1 MAEGLSSVG
10 ALPRDAAGAPLRDAR
25 RALVEQLDKAV
36 AELEDPRRR
45 SIHEIRKK
53 LKRARAA
60 LRLLRD
66 CLGEAVYRRENSL
79 LRDAVRPL
87 TPVRDA
93 KVLFETLRH
102 HDPKKGRA
110 DSGSFMRRLYRVLG
124 ERRRAAR
131 IELRESDLKRV
142 AAGLG
147 ALKRRVA
154 ALPDGRLARTRA
166 SAALKRAYKSARKA
180 FARVRRQRTDE
191 RLHEWR
197 KQTQYFAN
205 ETGILFGF
213 LPKRFGKAH
222 KRARKLAEQLGDDHD
237 LALLTEEVFRH
248 AKGTRAPSHDDTV
261 QEFLGHLAGRRK
273 ALQRKAFRLGRRLY
287 SSRARRYQL

>member
-1 MAEGLSSVG
+1 MTMAE
-10 ALPRDAAGAPLRDAR
+10 ALPTAGAPMRGAR
-25 RALVEQLDKAV
+25 RALVAQLDQAV
-36 AELEDPRRR
+36 AGLEDPRRS
-45 SIHEIRKK
+45 SIHGIRKT

-66 CLGEAVYRRENSL
+66 CLGEAVYRRENTL
-79 LRDAVRPL
+79 LRDAGRPL

-93 KVLFETLRH
+93 KVLVETLRY
-102 HDPKKGRA
+102 HDPKKGGA
-110 DSGSFMRRLYRVLG
+110 NPGAFMRSLYRVLG
-124 ERRRAAR
+124 ERRRAAKTGLS
-131 IELRESDLKRV
+131 EDDLMRV
-142 AAGLG
+142 AAGLR
-147 ALKRRVA
+147 ALNRRLA
-154 ALPDGRLARTRA
+154 ALPDARLAQTPA
-166 SAALKRAYKSARKA
+166 GAPLKRAYKSARKA

-205 ETGILFGF
+205 EIEIVLRL
-213 LPKRFGKAH
+213 LPERFAKTH

-237 LALLTEEVFRH
+237 LALLREEVFQH
-248 AKGTRAPSHDDTV
+248 AKGAQAPSHDDTV

-287 SSRARRYQL
+287 SGRARRYEL

>member
-1 MAEGLSSVG
+1 MAEGL
-10 ALPRDAAGAPLRDAR
+10 PTAGASMRGAC
-25 RALVEQLDKAV
+25 RALVAQLDQAV
-36 AELEDPRRR
+36 AGLEDPRRTDR

-79 LRDAVRPL
+79 LRDAARPL

-102 HDPKKGRA
+102 HDPKKGTA
-110 DSGSFMRRLYRVLG
+110 YPGAFMRRFYRVLG
-124 ERRRAAR
+124 ERRRAAK
-131 IELRESDLKRV
+131 IGLRERDLVRV
-142 AAGLG
+142 AAGLLE
-147 ALKRRVA
+147 LKRRAA
-154 ALPDGRLARTRA
+154 ALPDARLARTPAGA
-166 SAALKRAYKSARKA
+166 SLKRAYKSARKA
-180 FARVRRQRTDE
+180 FARARRQRTDE

-205 ETGILFGF
+205 EIEIVLGL
-213 LPKRFGKAH
+213 LPRRFAKSH
-222 KRARKLAEQLGDDHD
+222 KRAQKLAEQLGDDHD

-248 AKGTRAPSHDDTV
+248 AKGAQAPSHDDAV
-261 QEFLGHLAGRRK
+261 QEFLGHLAGQRK

-287 SSRARRYQL
+287 SSKARRYEL

>member
-1 MAEGLSSVG
+1 MAEGLSSS
-10 ALPRDAAGAPLRDAR
+10 GAPMRDSASAPMRAAR

-60 LRLLRD
+60 LRLMRG

-79 LRDAVRPL
+79 LRDAARPL

-93 KVLFETLRH
+93 KVLFETLRY

-110 DSGSFMRRLYRVLG
+110 DPGAFMRRLYRVLG
-124 ERRRAAR
+124 ERRRAAK
-131 IELRESDLKRV
+131 IGLREGDLKRA
-142 AAGLG
+142 AAGLA

-154 ALPDGRLARTRA
+154 ALPDARLAQTGACA
-166 SAALKRAYKSARKA
+166 SLKRAYKSARKA
-180 FARVRRQRTDE
+180 FVRVRRQRTDE

-205 ETGILFGF
+205 EIGILVGF
-213 LPKRFGKAH
+213 LPKRFAKAH
-222 KRARKLAEQLGDDHD
+222 KRAQRLAEQLGDDHD

-248 AKGTRAPSHDDTV
+248 AKGAQSPSRDHTV

-287 SSRARRYQL
+287 SSRARRYEL